1 MTFTKDEIKNTLE
14 RYDALYEKISDIVD
28 LYGKRDECSYD
39 IQEIEWNVETLQ
51 VRVEYYKWQD
61 INYHGLAIDLALLTD
76 ANAFETFKNE
86 IHSEVKEKQKLKE
99 EKENEKKQREI
110 EAAKKLLRENGI
122 HEI

>member
-28 LYGKRDECSYD
+28 LYGKRDECDYE
-39 IQEIEWNVETLQ
+39 IQDVQWIEESLWI
-51 VRVEYYKWQD
+51 RVEYYKWQD
-61 INYHGLAIDLALLTD
+61 TNNHGLSVDLALLTD